1 MDINKLK
8 KVRNTLRLQF
18 DGGVPKYLNINQQC
32 LPIKPRDLNNV
43 FIIDEKPTFQN
54 VENPKQV
61 ETMPKVNKINIT
73 MPEIDT
79 ETLDKH
85 QKELDKDLTTW
96 EKIRSGRLDYKKLK
110 EEQEKDP
117 EEYEKQYGELNKSLN
132 KTVSTIGTVV
142 QGIGQAV
149 SANQMMTDSNL
160 TKGIDVG
167 YDLVADGLSKA
178 GPAGQVVGTAMKVLE
193 TIGDIGQEY
202 LGTGTDQ
209 QSTLDKWMDSPLF
222 SWNVGML
229 NGAAGKNTDSF
240 TINQDMISQIGG
252 SYGGSVN
259 SLNEAAKKADK
270 EYGLFS
276 WKSRE
281 KANADIASAK
291 YTQNV
296 MNNISDTA
304 SDQRLA
310 VQSMGEQA
318 GLAYSMMTNGGYNQ
332 KYTYSA
338 KEGGRLIPKCQK
350 GSHAVFSHIV
360 YDNPEVKKYVEPII
374 QIIDP
379 TGISSYRDAYE
390 AVKQVTED
398 PNLKTFSNAALNV
411 IGALPVIGK
420 VTTGIKLGKATKA
433 TQALTNTTKNVN
445 KVIDTVPELI
455 PGVKQ
460 IAEQVQ
466 DLTSEYVV
474 NPLFKKFVTK
484 YDPNNMQD
492 KVNTFIN
499 VVNGGNTTGDIVN
512 AVQTYTE
519 TESKKK
525 TTNDRPGKGIGF
537 PSEKE
542 GGILEW
548 HPDIELN
555 WELPEFQKGGKV
567 RSINEL
573 IEYAKQQNP
582 RFIQRLSEEPKG
594 IKFIDDEGNDTEGSH
609 YLESRGKYVIPRIQ
623 EINGEL
629 KFLNPQEAI
638 DRAMESGNYLE
649 MDPEEAILF
658 AEQYKQGWPDFF
670 KKFKKGGSI
679 GNSDIPEIE
688 ETTQKNVIPEG
699 ALHKNKHHMEH
710 AEGLTKKGI
719 PVIDDD
725 GEQQAE
731 IEHSEIIFTLEVTKK
746 LEEYYQIFYSEESS
760 NKEKEQAAIDAGKLL
775 VYQILENTDDRT
787 NLIES
792 CKDGGTLKL
801 KKSTDDLI
809 EEALEWIPQIVI
821 IEEEIKEEQKDKKKS
836 EKEQM
841 KEIIKEAIVE
851 LLIK

>member
-1 MDINKLK
+1 MDINKVK
-8 KVRNTLRLQF
+8 KVRNTLRLQY
-18 DGGVPKYLNINQQC
+18 GGGISN
-32 LPIKPRDLNNV
+32 PIPESISHVKIQIPEFSQLENN
-43 FIIDEKPTFQN
+43 
-54 VENPKQV
+54 KQI
-61 ETMPKVNKINIT
+61 K
-73 MPEIDT
+73 
-79 ETLDKH
+79 
-85 QKELDKDLTTW
+85 KDI
-96 EKIRSGRLDYKKLK
+96 EEYKKGYQTK
-110 EEQEKDP
+110 NQSVG
-117 EEYEKQYGELNKSLN
+117 QVTSG
-132 KTVSTIGTVV
+132 IGTIA
-142 QGIGQAV
+142 QGIGQAI
-149 SANQMMTDSNL
+149 STDQMATDSNL
-160 TKGIDVG
+160 TKGITLG
-167 YDLVADGLSKA
+167 YNAVSDGLTSLGPIGKA
-178 GPAGQVVGTAMKVLE
+178 ASAIMKIAE
-193 TIGDIGQEY
+193 TTGDALQAIGG
-202 LGTGTDQ
+202 GTDQ
-209 QSTLDKWMDSPLF
+209 QSTLDKWMDSPFF
-222 SWNVGML
+222 SWNIGAV
-229 NGAAGKNTDSF
+229 NGFFGKNTDSF
-240 TINQDMISQIGG
+240 AIDSDVATKVGG
-252 SYGGSVN
+252 SYGGAIN
-259 SLNEAAKKADK
+259 TLNNAVEKANK

-276 WKSRE
+276 WKSRK
-281 KANADIASAK
+281 KANDAIANAK
-291 YTQNV
+291 IMQNT
-296 MNNISDTA
+296 MSNIADTA

-318 GLAYSMMTNGGYNQ
+318 GLAYSIMTDGGFNQ
-332 KYTYSA
+332 KYTYAA

-379 TGISSYRDAYE
+379 TGISSYGDAYE
-390 AVKQVTED
+390 AVKQATED

-411 IGALPVIGK
+411 VGALPVIGK
-420 VTTGIKLGKATKA
+420 VTTGIKLGKTTKA
-433 TQALTNTTKNVN
+433 TQTLTNTTKNVN

-460 IAEQVQ
+460 VAEKVQ

-474 NPLFKKFVTK
+474 NPIFKKFVTK
-484 YDPNNMQD
+484 YDLNNMQD

-525 TTNDRPGKGIGF
+525 TTDNRPGKGIGL

-542 GGILEW
+542 GGLLEW
-548 HPDIELN
+548 HPVIELN
-555 WELPEFQKGGKV
+555 WELPEYK
-567 RSINEL
+567 
-573 IEYAKQQNP
+573 
-582 RFIQRLSEEPKG
+582 
-594 IKFIDDEGNDTEGSH
+594 EG
-609 YLESRGKYVIPRIQ
+609 
-623 EINGEL
+623 GEL
-629 KFLNPQEAI
+629 
-638 DRAMESGNYLE
+638 LE
-649 MDPEEAILF
+649 WTP
-658 AEQYKQGWPDFF
+658 
-670 KKFKKGGSI
+670 KFKNGGSI
-679 GNSDIPEIE
+679 SNSDIPVIE

-809 EEALEWIPQIVI
+809 EEALEWIPQIIV
-821 IEEEIKEEQKDKKKS
+821 IEEETKEPKDKKKS
-836 EKEQM
+836 EKEEM
-841 KEIIKEAIVE
+841 KETIKEVLIE
-851 LLIK
+851 LLVK

>member
-1 MDINKLK
+1 MDINKIK

-18 DGGVPKYLNINQQC
+18 GGGISKYDKYWNIDQSY
-32 LPIKPRDLNNV
+32 LLIKPGDLNDIFV
-43 FIIDEKPTFQN
+43 IDKKPIFQN

-73 MPEIDT
+73 MPKIDT

-96 EKIRSGRLDYKKLK
+96 EKNRSGRLDHKKLK

-117 EEYEKQYGELNKSLN
+117 EEYEKQYGDLNKSLN
-132 KTVSTIGTVV
+132 KTVSTIGTVA

-178 GPAGQVVGTAMKVLE
+178 GPAGQVAGTAMKVLE

-222 SWNVGML
+222 SWNIGML

-240 TINQDMISQIGG
+240 VIDSNVAAKVGG
-252 SYGGSVN
+252 SYGGAIN
-259 SLNEAAKKADK
+259 TLNDAAEKADK
-270 EYGLFS
+270 ELGLFS
-276 WKSRE
+276 WKTRQKNNNE
-281 KANADIASAK
+281 IANAHVI
-291 YTQNV
+291 QNKLTGV
-296 MNNISDTA
+296 SDKA

-318 GLAYSMMTNGGYNQ
+318 GLAYSIMTDGGFNQ

-338 KEGGRLIPKCQK
+338 KEGGL
-350 GSHAVFSHIV
+350 
-360 YDNPEVKKYVEPII
+360 
-374 QIIDP
+374 
-379 TGISSYRDAYE
+379 
-390 AVKQVTED
+390 
-398 PNLKTFSNAALNV
+398 
-411 IGALPVIGK
+411 
-420 VTTGIKLGKATKA
+420 
-433 TQALTNTTKNVN
+433 
-445 KVIDTVPELI
+445 
-455 PGVKQ
+455 
-460 IAEQVQ
+460 
-466 DLTSEYVV
+466 
-474 NPLFKKFVTK
+474 
-484 YDPNNMQD
+484 
-492 KVNTFIN
+492 
-499 VVNGGNTTGDIVN
+499 
-512 AVQTYTE
+512 
-519 TESKKK
+519 
-525 TTNDRPGKGIGF
+525 
-537 PSEKE
+537 
-542 GGILEW
+542 LEW

-555 WELPEFQKGGKV
+555 WKLPE
-567 RSINEL
+567 
-573 IEYAKQQNP
+573 
-582 RFIQRLSEEPKG
+582 
-594 IKFIDDEGNDTEGSH
+594 
-609 YLESRGKYVIPRIQ
+609 
-623 EINGEL
+623 
-629 KFLNPQEAI
+629 
-638 DRAMESGNYLE
+638 
-649 MDPEEAILF
+649 
-658 AEQYKQGWPDFF
+658 
-670 KKFKKGGSI
+670 FKKGGSI

-719 PVIDDD
+719 PVIDENGD
-725 GEQQAE
+725 QQAE

-760 NKEKEQAAIDAGKLL
+760 NKEKEQAAINAGKLL

-821 IEEEIKEEQKDKKKS
+821 IEEELKENLKDKS
-836 EKEQM
+836 EKDDLKNQM
-841 KEIIKEAIVE
+841 KEALKEALIE
-851 LLIK
+851 LITK

>member
-1 MDINKLK
+1 MDINKIK

-18 DGGVPKYLNINQQC
+18 GGGVPKYLNINQQY
-32 LPIKPRDLNNV
+32 LPIKPGDLNKV

-73 MPEIDT
+73 IPTIDT

-117 EEYEKQYGELNKSLN
+117 EEYEKQYEELNKSLN
-132 KTVSTIGTVV
+132 KTVSTIGTVA

-160 TKGIDVG
+160 TKGIDAG

-178 GPAGQVVGTAMKVLE
+178 GPVGQVAGTAMKVLE

-229 NGAAGKNTDSF
+229 NGAVGKNSDSF
-240 TINQDMISQIGG
+240 AVNQDIISQIGG

-291 YTQNV
+291 HTQN
-296 MNNISDTA
+296 MMSNISDSA

-360 YDNPEVKKYVEPII
+360 YNNPEVKKYVEPII
-374 QIIDP
+374 QIVDP
-379 TGISSYRDAYE
+379 TGISSYGDAYE
-390 AVKQVTED
+390 AVKQAIED
-398 PNLKTFSNAALNV
+398 PNLKTSSNAALNV
-411 IGALPVIGK
+411 VGALPVIGK

-433 TQALTNTTKNVN
+433 TQALTNTTKNIN
-445 KVIDTVPELI
+445 KVIDTVPELV

-460 IAEQVQ
+460 VAEKVQ

-474 NPLFKKFVTK
+474 NPIFKKFVMK

-499 VVNGGNTTGDIVN
+499 IINGGNATGDIVN

-525 TTNDRPGKGIGF
+525 TTDNRPGKGIGL

-555 WELPEFQKGGKV
+555 WELPE
-567 RSINEL
+567 
-573 IEYAKQQNP
+573 
-582 RFIQRLSEEPKG
+582 
-594 IKFIDDEGNDTEGSH
+594 
-609 YLESRGKYVIPRIQ
+609 
-623 EINGEL
+623 
-629 KFLNPQEAI
+629 
-638 DRAMESGNYLE
+638 
-649 MDPEEAILF
+649 
-658 AEQYKQGWPDFF
+658 
-670 KKFKKGGSI
+670 FKKGGSI

-821 IEEEIKEEQKDKKKS
+821 IEEEIKENSKDKSKKDDL
-836 EKEQM
+836 KNQM
-841 KEIIKEAIVE
+841 KEALKEVLIE
-851 LLIK
+851 LITK

>member
-18 DGGVPKYLNINQQC
+18 GGGIPKYIKQIGDTTIYSDNGKIWYDDYINKIPTTINPNIPEQT
-32 LPIKPRDLNNV
+32 LSLNNKNNLPV
-43 FIIDEKPTFQN
+43 TEPLSYPAKLSQQSQSVMGINNNIVSSTIEEPISIPEKVKIIT
-54 VENPKQV
+54 PKISRLQSY
-61 ETMPKVNKINIT
+61 KDQIAI
-73 MPEIDT
+73 
-79 ETLDKH
+79 
-85 QKELDKDLTTW
+85 QKELK
-96 EKIRSGRLDYKKLK
+96 
-110 EEQEKDP
+110 EKDP
-117 EEYEKQYGELNKSLN
+117 EEYEKQYGNSNKSLN
-132 KTVSTIGTVV
+132 QTVSTIGTVA

-178 GPAGQVVGTAMKVLE
+178 GPVGQVVGTAMKVLE

-222 SWNVGML
+222 SWNIGML

-240 TINQDMISQIGG
+240 AIDSDVAAKVGG
-252 SYGGSVN
+252 SYGGAMN
-259 SLNEAAKKADK
+259 TLNDAAEKADK
-270 EYGLFS
+270 ELGLFS
-276 WKSRE
+276 WKTRQKNNNE
-281 KANADIASAK
+281 IANAHVI
-291 YTQNV
+291 QNKLTG
-296 MNNISDTA
+296 ISDKA

-318 GLAYSMMTNGGYNQ
+318 GLAYSIMTDGGFNQ

-379 TGISSYRDAYE
+379 TGISSYGDAYE
-390 AVKQVTED
+390 AVKQATED

-411 IGALPVIGK
+411 VGALPVIGK

-433 TQALTNTTKNVN
+433 TQALTTTTKNVN

-460 IAEQVQ
+460 VAEQVQ

-474 NPLFKKFVTK
+474 NPIFKKFVTK

-525 TTNDRPGKGIGF
+525 TTDDRPGKGIGL

-555 WELPEFQKGGKV
+555 WELPE
-567 RSINEL
+567 
-573 IEYAKQQNP
+573 
-582 RFIQRLSEEPKG
+582 
-594 IKFIDDEGNDTEGSH
+594 
-609 YLESRGKYVIPRIQ
+609 
-623 EINGEL
+623 
-629 KFLNPQEAI
+629 
-638 DRAMESGNYLE
+638 
-649 MDPEEAILF
+649 
-658 AEQYKQGWPDFF
+658 
-670 KKFKKGGSI
+670 FKKGGSI

-719 PVIDDD
+719 PVIDENGD
-725 GEQQAE
+725 QQAE

-821 IEEEIKEEQKDKKKS
+821 IEEEIKDEPKDKKKS

-841 KEIIKEAIVE
+841 KEIIKEAIIE